1 MRDFKKQLD
10 QQYTAEEDKLD
21 KKRQREIK
29 EYEQMITDQYEAEL
43 KRKQQ
48 KIEVARDTEERELEL
63 VKLRID
69 QMYADQIESYHKQ
82 MQTKYE
88 KERRIFE
95 EEKRRR
101 LQDIQSS
108 IDKLNISTSD
118 KDKLR

>member
-69 QMYADQIESYHKQ
+69 
-82 MQTKYE
+82 
-88 KERRIFE
+88 
-95 EEKRRR
+95 
-101 LQDIQSS
+101 
-108 IDKLNISTSD
+108 
-118 KDKLR
+118 